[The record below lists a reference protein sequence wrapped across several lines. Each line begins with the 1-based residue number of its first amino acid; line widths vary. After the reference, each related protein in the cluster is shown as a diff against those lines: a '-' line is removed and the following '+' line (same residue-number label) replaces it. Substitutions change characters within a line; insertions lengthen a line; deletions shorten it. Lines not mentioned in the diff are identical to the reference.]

1 MASNG
6 PFKRPSSKW
15 TSPLLPYGIEISLF
29 DDLHGGLSELGA
41 FVVILA
47 STLGI
52 VGLILLLESR
62 PLRGVFTNMPPDMN
76 RPPKSTNTPLRRP
89 RDISVVETVVAPATR
104 RKVVSSKGLRPT
116 KQEAEV
122 QTTLKEREAREAAAR
137 AKAKARAAREA
148 ARHHVRETADRQAQQ
163 EEALRLKA
171 REAAD
176 RQAQHEEAMRLKV
189 REAADRQA
197 QHVEAM
203 REEAREAADRQAQQE
218 EAMRME
224 ATRAAQLR
232 AMEAESRR
240 LAEAMQAVRDGS
252 TDTYLS
258 EVSEMLCLV
267 CQELLDGPVTTACGH
282 SFCSKCLRQAI
293 DICGNVCP
301 ACRSA
306 LPSALPKLNIVLEKL
321 VAPHRGRCN

>member
-1 MASNG
+1 
-6 PFKRPSSKW
+6 
-15 TSPLLPYGIEISLF
+15 
-29 DDLHGGLSELGA
+29 
-41 FVVILA
+41 
-47 STLGI
+47 
-52 VGLILLLESR
+52 
-62 PLRGVFTNMPPDMN
+62 
-76 RPPKSTNTPLRRP
+76 
-89 RDISVVETVVAPATR
+89 VAPATR

-116 KQEAEV
+116 KQQAEV

-163 EEALRLKA
+163 EEALRLKV

-176 RQAQHEEAMRLKV
+176 RQAQHEEAMRSEA

-197 QHVEAM
+197 QQEEAM
-203 REEAREAADRQAQQE
+203 RLEAREAADRQAQQE

-252 TDTYLS
+252 TDGGDASSARRFYTYLS